1 MFIELSMRNIIN
13 KKGCIEQF
21 NASMKKTPHLLPAQ
35 RRLMDG
41 LGENLR
47 LARLRRKLSA
57 ERVAERAGISRRTL
71 LSIESGEPT
80 VAMGNYFQVMRVL
93 GLEKDFE
100 LLGRDDEMGR
110 KLQDM
115 DLKPKQ
121 RAPNRKSEG

>member
-1 MFIELSMRNIIN
+1 MHN
-13 KKGCIEQF
+13 
-21 NASMKKTPHLLPAQ
+21 MKKTPHLLPAQ

-71 LSIESGEPT
+71 VSIESGEPT

-100 LLGRDDEMGR
+100 LLARDDEMGR

-115 DLKPKQ
+115 ELRPKQ
-121 RAPNRKSEG
+121 RAPKRKSEG